1 MQRSMRLER
10 QVEDETKQM
19 ETDMSERASD
29 EAKALIA
36 GLILSQ
42 QVLLEALVR
51 QDAIGY
57 HQVRTTLDD
66 AMQAIEPVAGERPGA
81 GLALRTM
88 LDVLDDQHRPLGPEE
103 KPHAVDWAERLRALM
118 QEL

>member
-1 MQRSMRLER
+1 
-10 QVEDETKQM
+10 
-19 ETDMSERASD
+19 MSDLASD

-57 HQVRTTLDD
+57 HQVRKTLDD
-66 AMQAIEPVAGERPGA
+66 AAQAIGPLAEDKPEA

-103 KPHAVDWAERLRALM
+103 KPHAVDWAARLRALM